1 MQLSISVEEFN
12 RRLRALARGGVGPG
26 LPRRVADA
34 HILLESV
41 ALTLPDAPI
50 YTEKELGEALREW
63 LAAAGPRV
71 DIDPV
76 SLRRYLVDAG
86 YLVRDPA
93 GRAYRVERRPP
104 RGPAFD
110 ADVDALEPL
119 ALLAACR
126 ERPAPGPGVR
136 MGSGPAAGSN
146 PRR

>member
-1 MQLSISVEEFN
+1 MQLSISAEEFS

-26 LPRRVADA
+26 LPRRSGDA
-34 HILLESV
+34 HILLEAV
-41 ALTLPDAPI
+41 ALTLTVAPT

-76 SLRRYLVDAG
+76 SLRRHLVDAG

-93 GRAYRVERRPP
+93 GRSYRVQRRPP
-104 RGPAFD
+104 RGPAF
-110 ADVDALEPL
+110 AEDVDALEPL

-126 ERPAPGPGVR
+126 ERPAPRPDGGTGPVE
-136 MGSGPAAGSN
+136 GPA

>member
-1 MQLSISVEEFN
+1 MQLSISASEFN

-34 HILLESV
+34 HILLKSV
-41 ALTLPDAPI
+41 ALTLAAASP
-50 YTEKELGEALREW
+50 YTEKELGEALRLW

-76 SLRRYLVDAG
+76 SLRRCLVDAG

-93 GRAYRVERRPP
+93 GRAYRVEQRPP
-104 RGPAFD
+104 RGSAFD
-110 ADVDALEPL
+110 VEVEELEPL

-126 ERPAPGPGVR
+126 ERAAPGPGGR
-136 MGSGPAAGSN
+136 TGPAAGHD